1 MHRLLLASVLAL
13 GACSSTQTQ
22 TAREAVAASAAVY
35 SASFTAFKLYA
46 AQPRCPAQPVC
57 SDPQKVVQIGTALV
71 AARAA
76 VALAEGV
83 VDQLPPTT
91 SVTALTP
98 AQAQVVTAAAAATAT
113 ANTAV
118 GGVK

>member
-1 MHRLLLASVLAL
+1 MRRIFLASVLVL
-13 GACSSTQTQ
+13 GACSSGQQQ

-46 AQPRCPAQPVC
+46 GKPRCPAQPVC
-57 SDPQKVVQIGTALV
+57 SDPQKVVTIGQALV

-76 VALAEGV
+76 VQLAEGV

-91 SVTALTP
+91 SVTALT
-98 AQAQVVTAAAAATAT
+98 ADQTKVVNAAAAAAATA
-113 ANTAV
+113 NTAI